1 MFKNNL
7 GSGYDMA
14 MGKEIGTDQPDSR
27 ANVEIPLDE
36 LIESTLPIGVEK
48 SMSHRKADGS
58 SDYDMASHTDGMA
71 VPIDE
76 LIKKT
81 KPE

>member
-1 MFKNNL
+1 
-7 GSGYDMA
+7 MA
-14 MGKEIGTDQPDSR
+14 MGKEMGMDRSDSH
-27 ANVEIPLDE
+27 ADAEIPLDD
-36 LIESTLPIGVEK
+36 LIESTMPSGID
-48 SMSHRKADGS
+48 KASTQQSRGGLT
-58 SDYDMASHTDGMA
+58 DYAGPTYADGMA